1 MSQAYGLYGH
11 IQANRLRSVFLLAS
25 FLLLLLALQFSLAL
39 VWASFHAMGESF
51 DMLTSMTWK
60 QFKVTWPIGLAL
72 GLGWVTIAY
81 FIHHSLI
88 RTATGAHA
96 VTRKEAPELY
106 NALENL
112 CVSRGIPM
120 PRLEIMESDALN
132 AYAAGLKEGD
142 YTVAV
147 TRGLLNTLNKE
158 ELEAV
163 LAHEL
168 THIRNKDTQMMV
180 IAIIFAGVFAFFGDM
195 LIRGWD
201 FPYGV
206 YPRNRSSGNEPS
218 RSSSDSD
225 RDNRDRGGGGG
236 GNGGAILAIIV
247 AIAIILIT
255 WGVSTLIKFALSR
268 SREYLADAG
277 AVELTKNPDAMISA
291 LKKISANPNVQVQS
305 RMEAFFIETPALG
318 GGEGFASYLSTHP
331 NMSDRIQALRTHA
344 GGRA

>member
-1 MSQAYGLYGH
+1 MTQAYGLHGH
-11 IQANRLRSVFLLAS
+11 IQANRWRSVFLLAS

-39 VWASFHAMGESF
+39 IWASFHAMGESF
-51 DMLTSMTWK
+51 DVLTSMTWTH
-60 QFKVTWPIGLAL
+60 FKVTWPIGLAL
-72 GLGWVTIAY
+72 GLGWLAIAY
-81 FIHHSLI
+81 LIHHSLI

-96 VTRKEAPELY
+96 VTRKEEPELY

-206 YPRNRSSGNEPS
+206 YPRNRAS
-218 RSSSDSD
+218 RGPWQSSSDD
-225 RDNRDRGGGGG
+225 GERRERGGGGG
-236 GNGGAILAIIV
+236 GNGGAILAIVV

-291 LKKISANPNVQVQS
+291 LQKISANPNVEVQS
-305 RMEAFFIETPALG
+305 RMEAFFIETPVSDSG
-318 GGEGFASYLSTHP
+318 SGFASYLSTHP
-331 NMSDRIQALRTHA
+331 NMSDRIQALRVYG